1 MDKIDLKIIWPA
13 LMAEIEKEIG
23 ADVCE
28 MWLTPVKPLVF
39 ENGVLTLE
47 IPDQLWFQTIRSR
60 YENKIVTLLASMSGL
75 NTCRIEYTIPLKTE
89 HAQSPEEE
97 AIAANAAATASS
109 APAHGQ
115 HDQSDRPRP
124 RIFSNRLNPSYTFD
138 KFIEGTFNIFANKAA
153 QAVVKKLGDRTNNPL
168 VIYSTPGLG
177 KTHLLHAIGNE
188 ILKNSAN
195 KKVLYISGEGFVSEY
210 IESLQKKTPNAFRKK
225 YRDLDCFLVDD
236 IQFVAGKDASERE
249 FFNTFNALYDSKKQI
264 VLTSDKTPNELGLE
278 ERLSSRLLSGIVAEI
293 KVPDM
298 ETRVAI
304 LRAKREQENF
314 SIPDDVLLFIAEHIK
329 SSIREME
336 GCLYRL
342 SSYCSIHEIV
352 PTKDVAKELLSD
364 IISPDDDFAS
374 VNISSIKRVVGKHF
388 NVDIKD
394 FKAKKRSHAVA
405 WPRQIAMYLANE
417 LTGMSLNDIGLEF
430 DRDHAT
436 VVHARDKVK
445 QELNESPFFSAE
457 MNQIINEI
465 KTVDKQ

>member
-1 MDKIDLKIIWPA
+1 MKTLWPA
-13 LMAEIEKEIG
+13 IMAELEKELG

-28 MWLTPVKPLVF
+28 MWLSPVKPLIF
-39 ENGVLTLE
+39 ENGILTLE
-47 IPDQLWFQTIRSR
+47 IPDQLWFQTIRTR
-60 YENKIVTLLASMSGL
+60 YEAKIAGLLCSMSGL
-75 NTCRIEYTIPLKTE
+75 PACRIEYTIPLRTE
-89 HAQSPEEE
+89 RAEPSEEDFP
-97 AIAANAAATASS
+97 AAPVSGAAM
-109 APAHGQ
+109 Q
-115 HDQSDRPRP
+115 DSDKPRP
-124 RIFSNRLNPSYTFD
+124 RIFSNRLNQNYTFD
-138 KFIEGTFNIFANKAA
+138 KFIEGTSNRFAHKAA

-188 ILKNSAN
+188 LIKTSAN

-210 IESLQKKTPNAFRKK
+210 IESIQKKTPNAFRNK
-225 YRDLDCFLVDD
+225 YRGLDCFLVDD

-249 FFNTFNALYDSKKQI
+249 FFNTFNALYESKKQI
-264 VLTSDKTPNELGLE
+264 VLTSDKTPTELGLE

-293 KVPDM
+293 KVPDL
-298 ETRVAI
+298 ETRIAI

-314 SIPDDVLLFIAEHIK
+314 NIPDDVLLFIAERIK
-329 SSIREME
+329 SSIRELE

-364 IISPDDDFAS
+364 IISPEDEFIS
-374 VNISSIKRVVGKHF
+374 ININSIKRVVGKHY

-394 FKAKKRSHAVA
+394 FKAKKKSHAVA

-417 LTGMSLNDIGLEF
+417 LTDMSLNDIGIEF
-430 DRDHAT
+430 ERDHAT

-445 QELNESPFFSAE
+445 KELDESPFFSAE

-465 KTVDKQ
+465 KSVDKQ

>member
-1 MDKIDLKIIWPA
+1 MKVLWPA
-13 LMAEIEKEIG
+13 IMAELANELG

-28 MWLTPVKPLVF
+28 MWLNPVKPLIF
-39 ENGVLTLE
+39 DKGILTLE
-47 IPDQLWFQTIRSR
+47 IPDQLWFQTIRTR
-60 YENKIVTLLASMSGL
+60 YESKIAAHLSAMSGIAG
-75 NTCRIEYTIPLKTE
+75 CRVEYTIPLRADTRPSAPSVSAPVPHGSE
-89 HAQSPEEE
+89 ESAAPAHA
-97 AIAANAAATASS
+97 ALAATADS
-109 APAHGQ
+109 P
-115 HDQSDRPRP
+115 DRRP
-124 RIFSNRLNPSYTFD
+124 RIISNRLNQNYTFD
-138 KFIEGTFNIFANKAA
+138 KFIEGTANRFAHKAA

-188 ILKNSAN
+188 IIKTSAN

-210 IESLQKKTPNAFRKK
+210 IESIQKKTPNAFRNK
-225 YRDLDCFLVDD
+225 YRGLDCFLVDD

-293 KVPDM
+293 KTPDL

-314 SIPDDVLLFIAEHIK
+314 NIPDDVLLFIAERIK
-329 SSIREME
+329 SSIRELE

-352 PTKDVAKELLSD
+352 PTRDVAKELLAD
-364 IISPDDDFAS
+364 IISPEEEFTA
-374 VNISSIKRVVGKHF
+374 VNIHAIKRVVAKHY

-394 FKAKKRSHAVA
+394 FKAKKRSNAVA

-417 LTGMSLNDIGLEF
+417 LTDMSLNDIGLEF
-430 DRDHAT
+430 ERDHAT

-445 QELNESPFFSAE
+445 EELDSNPFFSAE
-457 MNQIINEI
+457 MNQIINEV
-465 KTVDKQ
+465 KNVDKQ